1 MVPMEPAEGEDTV
14 IRRPVPSIVDPA
26 ILDDDTIIR
35 ERVPF
40 ADVPEEAF
48 RELAPEPVAPALV
61 EPPPTWIEPQPSAAK
76 SSPRVRPVAEAAPD
90 GFHRFRVNT
99 HEPISLDT
107 PALVGRRPVAPR
119 ISTGAPPRLVRV
131 PSPLHEVSGTHLEL
145 RQHGNSVV
153 VTDLRS
159 TNGTLVTILGAAPLK
174 LRQGESVVVSSG
186 TVVDIGD
193 GNIVEILPVPR
204 ILPPNL

>member
-1 MVPMEPAEGEDTV
+1 MVLMEPGEGEDTV
-14 IRRPVPSIVDPA
+14 IRRPVPSIVDPG

-40 ADVPEEAF
+40 ADVPAEAL
-48 RELAPEPVAPALV
+48 RELALEPAPPALIEPPATRIEPRPSPSRVPPVAA
-61 EPPPTWIEPQPSAAK
+61 S
-76 SSPRVRPVAEAAPD
+76 D
-90 GFHRFRVNT
+90 GFHRFRVNA

-107 PALVGRRPVAPR
+107 PALVGRRPVVPR
-119 ISTGAPPRLVRV
+119 ISTGTPPRLVRV

-159 TNGTLVTILGAAPLK
+159 TNGTRVTIPGAAPLK

-193 GNIVEILPVPR
+193 GNTVEILPIPR